1 VSAERRGKQNQ
12 TAASQ
17 GDAPMKVS
25 LFGVGLLALTSTIGF
40 AQAAPAPAQAPMQRH
55 AATINQRR
63 EHQQMRI
70 GEGIRTGRLNA
81 RQGAR
86 LERREASIGRQER
99 HMRAADGGRLTHFD
113 RVRLNHRLNR
123 TSRAIYR
130 AKHRSMRQ

>member
-1 VSAERRGKQNQ
+1 
-12 TAASQ
+12 
-17 GDAPMKVS
+17 MKVS
-25 LFGVGLLALTSTIGF
+25 LLGVGLLALTSTIGF
-40 AQAAPAPAQAPMQRH
+40 AQAVPNQPAPAAPLQRH

-63 EHQQMRI
+63 EHQQQRI
-70 GEGIRTGRLNA
+70 GQGIRSGRLNA

-99 HMRAADGGRLTHFD
+99 HMRFAARGHLTRTD

-130 AKHRSMRQ
+130 AKHDRGVR

>member
-1 VSAERRGKQNQ
+1 
-12 TAASQ
+12 
-17 GDAPMKVS
+17 MKVS

-40 AQAAPAPAQAPMQRH
+40 AQAAPAAPAAPMQRH

-63 EHQQMRI
+63 ENQQQRI
-70 GEGIRTGRLNA
+70 GQGIRNGRLNA

-99 HMRAADGGRLTHFD
+99 HMRAADGGRLTHVD

-123 TSRAIYR
+123 TSRAIYH
-130 AKHRSMRQ
+130 AKHRSFRQ